1 MSPVFGNNDAKI
13 RQKRLDNSEG
23 LLVFFVCRVFFMNDD
38 WSEKM
43 EEGWII
49 DQIFCLSS

>member
-13 RQKRLDNSEG
+13 RQKRLDNFRRPSG
-23 LLVFFVCRVFFMNDD
+23 FFVCRVFFMNDD